1 MKLKTLT
8 LDHWCQH
15 THLRI
20 EFPDTALARI
30 SGPNNVGKSNLI
42 KAIGRVLAQGR
53 SDYGDAGDIQYGSKQ
68 AEIHLEAETS
78 EGNPFAIDR
87 IIREKQSKVSLAF
100 NGSEIPLTS
109 ADEVEAKLTEWFGR
123 QDTLLSLFIA
133 SQGKISS
140 LLKTGGK
147 QRLVDFIEIC
157 GFKSFLQMQQNLN
170 KFIKAYPVLQDPGLV
185 MADVQAKLVGAQTQA
200 VEKQAAVAALPPLGE
215 VRAEAEAL
223 QAEKALRAQQQK
235 DVASKT
241 EELKGKEAV
250 VSKPLPDLRQLE
262 KGIQAQEESSRV
274 HRICLQYQN
283 LQQAQS
289 TYNSALE
296 QFNGLQADTT
306 DYASQIQGIS
316 ESLQKD
322 LLAKND
328 IEKAERDLK
337 AKREELQKLNDRIG
351 QMQGLLKALKY
362 SQTWHQHAISELQ
375 KGLVLLAKRNAAAE
389 AKNGAD
395 TRLRTLQAVPQP
407 TVEVLKACQ
416 ATEEKLQELQQLH
429 KHAQGAHDACP
440 LCKKSWN
447 AAEIADRV
455 KELEAEVQKSAKQVS
470 QSRTAQK
477 TYNAWL
483 QAQKE
488 MAPASEELS
497 RTTRLLAEAQ
507 LEVDQQISTWAVPAA
522 ELEMLPTIIAE
533 YAKVHE
539 ALNPPTA
546 EASALNREIETLG
559 TAVRNREGEKKQI
572 QSRIETANK
581 RMREVLGRQTKAQ
594 EINNRRAALQEKVE
608 HQRTSLDDLRKSI
621 TAPPPAELDF
631 KIDYTSIVAEDL
643 KKVEELRQGFS
654 QASSEWAGRSEQGRA
669 IEALRQEVA
678 GLERILN
685 TEPWSQA
692 KEDQLATASDRL
704 LMHQQLGAEL
714 TYIQGQA
721 KELEKQ
727 LAGLAQQKA
736 AYDFQTKKLADLQ
749 AVSAFLSYDNGPQ
762 KFLQEFF
769 RGTIQQTNLLISEM
783 GLPVTL
789 QMGEALEI
797 MVQDSQKRISS
808 SLALGGGY
816 ANLIGI
822 AFRIALQKAVLPRV
836 NTVILDEPSTHID
849 EANMEMLIPFF
860 EKLKENLHTYGISQF
875 IIIDHHPAW
884 KNSSIG
890 IIQIGANGNG
900 STNGNGELPGL
911 G

>member
-250 VSKPLPDLRQLE
+250 ASKPLPDLRQLE

-654 QASSEWAGRSEQGRA
+654 QASSEWAGRSEQGRS

-692 KEDQLATASDRL
+692 KEDQLATASGRL

>member
-455 KELEAEVQKSAKQVS
+455 KELEAEVQESAKQVS

-692 KEDQLATASDRL
+692 KEDQLATASGRL

>member
-20 EFPDTALARI
+20 EFPDTALVRI

-42 KAIGRVLAQGR
+42 KAVGRVLAQGR

-68 AEIHLEAETS
+68 AEIRLEAETS
-78 EGNPFAIDR
+78 EGHPFAIER
-87 IIREKQSKVSLAF
+87 VIREKQSKVSLALG
-100 NGSEIPLTS
+100 GSEIPLTS
-109 ADEVEAKLTEWFGR
+109 SDEVEAKLTEWFGR

-170 KFIKAYPVLQDPGLV
+170 KFIKVYPVIQDPGLV
-185 MADVQAKLVGAQTQA
+185 MADVQARLTGAQAQA
-200 VEKQAAVAALPPLGE
+200 VEKQAAVTALPPLGE
-215 VRAEAEAL
+215 VRAAAEAL
-223 QAEKALRAQQQK
+223 QAEKTLRAQQQK
-235 DVASKT
+235 DVASKR
-241 EELKGKEAV
+241 EELKGEEAV
-250 VSKPLPDLRQLE
+250 ASKPLPDLRQLE

-283 LQQAQS
+283 LQQAQG
-289 TYNSALE
+289 TYNAVLE
-296 QFNGLQADTT
+296 QFNGLQADPT
-306 DYASQIQGIS
+306 DYAFQIQGIS

-322 LLAKND
+322 LVAKND
-328 IEKAERDLK
+328 IEKAENDLK
-337 AKREELQKLNDRIG
+337 AKKKALQALNDRIG

-375 KGLVLLAKRNAAAE
+375 PGLVLLAKRNAAAD
-389 AKNGAD
+389 AKNGAEA
-395 TRLRTLQAVPQP
+395 RLKALQAVPQP
-407 TVEVLKACQ
+407 TAEVLKACQ
-416 ATEEKLQELQQLH
+416 ATEEKLQELQQLQ

-440 LCKKSWN
+440 LCQKTWN
-447 AAEIADRV
+447 AAEIANRV
-455 KELEAEVQKSAKQVS
+455 KELEAEVQESAKQVS

-488 MAPASEELS
+488 MAPASEEVL
-497 RTTRLLAEAQ
+497 RATRLLTEAQ
-507 LEVDQQISTWAVPAA
+507 LKVDQQIKAWAVPAA
-522 ELEMLPTIIAE
+522 ELEMLPTITAE
-533 YAKVHE
+533 YTKVHE

-546 EASALNREIETLG
+546 EAAALSQEAERLG
-559 TAVRNREGEKKQI
+559 TAVQNREGEKAPI

-581 RMREVLGRQTKAQ
+581 RMREVLGKQTKAQ

-621 TAPPPAELDF
+621 TVPPPAELDF
-631 KIDYTSIVAEDL
+631 KKDYTTIVAEDL
-643 KKVEELRQGFS
+643 QKVEELRQGFS
-654 QASSEWAGRSEQGRA
+654 QASSEWAGRSEKGRA
-669 IEALRQEVA
+669 IESLRQEIA
-678 GLERILN
+678 GLERVLN

-692 KEDQLATASDRL
+692 KEDQLATASGRM

-714 TYIQGQA
+714 TYIQGQV

-727 LAGLAQQKA
+727 LGGLAKQKA
-736 AYDFQTKKLADLQ
+736 ACDLQTKKLADLQ

-836 NTVILDEPSTHID
+836 NTVVLDEPSTHID
-849 EANMEMLIPFF
+849 ESNIELLIAFF
-860 EKLKENLHTYGISQF
+860 EKLKENLHTYGISQC

-884 KNSSIG
+884 RNSSVG
-890 IIQIGANGNG
+890 IIQINGNG
-900 STNGNGELPGL
+900 SVNGNGELPGL
-911 G
+911 V